1 MSNKA
6 EDYSAIVLS
15 CLNLAAALGFPEIG
29 AFVAIASPLLQRIF
43 TRAFIMVARGN
54 VSDIGRARLGVTYQ
68 TVVEEYNSRC
78 EGDGGLN
85 DNFLPSIGSSL
96 YTKADEIVESTLW
109 NVVYDAESE
118 KSILYGQFLGRIPF
132 LEHADFSRLFELL
145 AILRQLTNDEV
156 KLLHTLGDNV
166 VHDFSS
172 LESGVHKGNSIDDAY
187 QFGRLLHLKSLGL
200 IIQQAPFFVGA
211 SLGRVRITSLG
222 IDLLNCLG

>member
-1 MSNKA
+1 
-6 EDYSAIVLS
+6 
-15 CLNLAAALGFPEIG
+15 
-29 AFVAIASPLLQRIF
+29 
-43 TRAFIMVARGN
+43 MVARGN

-85 DNFLPSIGSSL
+85 DSFLPSIGSSL
-96 YTKADEIVESTLW
+96 YTKADEIVEPTLW

-132 LEHADFSRLFELL
+132 LEHADFSHLFELL